1 MIWYNETMKKY
12 FVTMFVLLITM
23 ISTIA
28 APVYASTDDFY
39 FSDFTAD
46 YYLTKDA
53 DGVSHLKVVEN
64 LTAEFPNYKQ
74 NKGICRQIPYKNNR
88 DWNLT
93 LDGLTKSDILVYR
106 NGVVEPIWSI
116 DKYNGHYEVCTGT
129 DDYVLGTQ
137 MYTLVYEFQ
146 RVVTEF
152 SDKQELYWDTNG
164 NGWYQRFDR
173 VTARVH
179 LEDMDDWTGQSW
191 CYTGAYGESGQDSC
205 TITKIDDGVEFIA
218 SNLGSYENLTFD
230 LELRPGSFAIPEPEK
245 SYALVWLMLG
255 TALLVALCMISPI
268 RKYSKSRV
276 KTNEYKSIFVK
287 PEYQPNPKYGVAEMD
302 EVYIGKKKDSK
313 VALLL
318 NMIVNKKV
326 SIAKV
331 GNSTSKSKK
340 WKLIINSTDGLDSE
354 ETILLSILN
363 GGEMPAVGDE
373 VAIKTHSATSQ
384 LVRLAR
390 QYDSGVLKKLKED
403 GLVESGYRMKNTS
416 SYQSMTAGQIVMTML
431 IIGFPVLGM
440 IISFLEEIGFDG
452 ISLNGK
458 YPVGHAFFLP
468 VMVVLIVGWIVLW
481 LVLRSKTN
489 KYAFHTSSGLKASRY
504 MDGLKLYI
512 EMAESERLKM
522 LQSVEGADTSPEG
535 IVKLYEKLL
544 PYAAVFGLEESWMNE
559 LKEYCKVTEI
569 QEPDFLTNGIVV
581 SDLSRSMR
589 TAASVANSSTH
600 YSSSSI
606 SGGGGSSSG
615 FSGGGGG
622 GFSGGGGGGGDGG
635 GR

>member
-1 MIWYNETMKKY
+1 MKKY
-12 FVTMFVLLITM
+12 FITMFVLSITM
-23 ISTIA
+23 IA
-28 APVYASTDDFY
+28 LPAHASTDDFY
-39 FSDFTAD
+39 FSDFTGD
-46 YYLTKDA
+46 YYLTRDTE
-53 DGVSHLKVVEN
+53 GVSHLKVIEH
-64 LTAEFPNYKQ
+64 LTAEFPNYNQ
-74 NKGICRQIPYKNNR
+74 NKGICRQIPYTNQSG
-88 DWNLT
+88 WNMTLPSLT
-93 LDGLTKSDILVYR
+93 ESNIQVYR
-106 NGVVEPIWSI
+106 NGAVEPIWSI

-137 MYTLVYEFQ
+137 MYTLIYEFQ

-164 NGWYQRFDR
+164 TGWYQRFDR

-179 LEDMDDWTGQSW
+179 LENMDDWTGRSW

-218 SNLGSYENLTFD
+218 SNIDSYDNLTFD
-230 LELRPGSFAIPEPEK
+230 LELKPGSFVVPEPEK
-245 SYALVWLMLG
+245 SYALIWIMLG
-255 TALLVALCMISPI
+255 TAVLVALCMISPI
-268 RKYSKSRV
+268 RKYGKSRV
-276 KTNEYKSIFVK
+276 KMNEYKSIFVK
-287 PEYQPNPKYGVAEMD
+287 PEYQPDPKYSVAEMD
-302 EVYIGKKKDSK
+302 EIFIGKKKDSK

-318 NMIVNKKV
+318 NMIVNNKV
-326 SIAKV
+326 SIAKI
-331 GNSTSKSKK
+331 GDSAFGSKK
-340 WKLIINSTDGLDSE
+340 WKLIINSTEGLDSE
-354 ETILLSILN
+354 ETTLLSILN

-373 VAIKTHSATSQ
+373 VVIKTRSATAQ
-384 LVRLAR
+384 LVRLAK
-390 QYDSGVLKKLKED
+390 QFDTGVLKKLKEHK
-403 GLVESGYRMKNTS
+403 LVESGYKMES
-416 SYQSMTAGQIVMTML
+416 ASGYQPMTAGQIVMTIM
-431 IIGFPVLGM
+431 IIGFPVLGV

-452 ISLNGK
+452 ITLNGK
-458 YPVGHAFFLP
+458 YPVGHAFFVP
-468 VMVVLIVGWIVLW
+468 VMVALIVGGIVLW
-481 LVLRSKTN
+481 LVLRNKTN
-489 KYAFHTSSGLKASRY
+489 KYAFHTSLGLRASRY

-559 LKEYCKVTEI
+559 LKEYCKVAEV
-569 QEPDFLTNGIVV
+569 QEPDFLTNGIIV

-589 TAASVANSSTH
+589 TAASAANSSTH

-622 GFSGGGGGGGDGG
+622 GFSGGGGGGGGGG

>member
-74 NKGICRQIPYKNNR
+74 NKGICRQIPYTNNR

-622 GFSGGGGGGGDGG
+622 GFSGGGGGGGGGG

>member
-1 MIWYNETMKKY
+1 MKKY
-12 FVTMFVLLITM
+12 FVTMFVLLTTM
-23 ISTIA
+23 IFTIA
-28 APVYASTDDFY
+28 APAHASTDDFY

-46 YYLTKDA
+46 YYLTKDTE
-53 DGVSHLKVVEN
+53 GVSHLKVVEN

-74 NKGICRQIPYKNNR
+74 NKGICRQIPYTNNR

-106 NGVVEPIWSI
+106 NGVAEPIWSI

-191 CYTGAYGESGQDSC
+191 CYTGVYGESGQDSC

-218 SNLGSYENLTFD
+218 SDLGSYENLTFD
-230 LELRPGSFAIPEPEK
+230 LELKSGSFTIPEPEK
-245 SYALVWLMLG
+245 SYALVWIMLG

-287 PEYQPNPKYGVAEMD
+287 PEYQPDPKYGVAEMD

-326 SIAKV
+326 SIARV

-340 WKLIINSTDGLDSE
+340 WKLIINSTEGLDSE
-354 ETILLSILN
+354 ETVLLSILN

-390 QYDSGVLKKLKED
+390 QFDSGVLKKLKEH
-403 GLVESGYRMKNTS
+403 GLVESGYKMKNTS
-416 SYQSMTAGQIVMTML
+416 SYQPMTTGQIVMTIL
-431 IIGFPVLGM
+431 IFGFPVLGM

-468 VMVVLIVGWIVLW
+468 VMAVLIVGWIVLW

-569 QEPDFLTNGIVV
+569 QEPDFLTNGIVI

-589 TAASVANSSTH
+589 TAASVADSSTH

-622 GFSGGGGGGGDGG
+622 GFSGGGGGGGGGG